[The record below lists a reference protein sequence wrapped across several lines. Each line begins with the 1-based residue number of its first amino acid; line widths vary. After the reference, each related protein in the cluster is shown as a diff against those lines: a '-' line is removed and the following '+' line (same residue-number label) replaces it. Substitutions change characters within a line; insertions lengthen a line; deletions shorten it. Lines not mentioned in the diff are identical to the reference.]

1 MSRNTTTISLSN
13 ETMMYLKDLRDK
25 YFVSVSKYIDNL
37 VKKDMAKELKNVKQ
51 KILQN
56 VEHSCQNPC
65 IIEKMEVNADGWWQ
79 YR

>member
-37 VKKDMAKELKNVKQ
+37 VKKDMAKELKNVK
-51 KILQN
+51 
-56 VEHSCQNPC
+56 
-65 IIEKMEVNADGWWQ
+65 
-79 YR
+79 